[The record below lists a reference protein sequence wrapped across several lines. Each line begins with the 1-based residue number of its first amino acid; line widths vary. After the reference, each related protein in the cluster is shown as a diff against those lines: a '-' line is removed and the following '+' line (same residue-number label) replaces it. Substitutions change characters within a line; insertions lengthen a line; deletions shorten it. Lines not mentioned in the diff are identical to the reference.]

1 MREIIDNNRANN
13 RKNNNNLMLEL
24 ARLIAGD
31 FSNQKQAFE
40 DPVNYAHIRVFF
52 RPLPFAFFSGI
63 GFYSEQVYDY
73 DLWSP
78 YRQGVHRLVDGEDHI
93 YIENYS
99 LKDALLY
106 AGAGRN
112 LEILQTITPES
123 IERRYNCSMIFVR
136 EGGTFRGRVE
146 GKNCLIQR
154 NGCQTYLVSE
164 VELTEN
170 TWVSLDRGMNVNTNE
185 QVWGST
191 SGPLRFEKRESFA
204 SELPEMIASSSSY
217 YP

>member
-1 MREIIDNNRANN
+1 MREIIDNNQAND

-24 ARLIAGD
+24 ARLMAGD

-52 RPLPFAFFSGI
+52 RPLPFTFFSGI

-73 DLWSP
+73 DLWTP
-78 YRQGVHRLVDGEDHI
+78 YRQGVHRLVDRGDHI

-106 AGAGRN
+106 AGSGSN

-217 YP
+217 YS